1 MRVVKDKPIQVQDSS
16 YADNAHDAAEWERHE
31 GACAELTRYVNDGM
45 RTQQEVAHQATAC
58 RQRVCPELHQ
68 RMVGRVRHDIMQYG
82 LNPDAINDESQLRTD
97 DGSPGPTPAECCNK
111 VLETREWIEALPAQ
125 LPLYLQETAY
135 NVRRREVVDARRA
148 DAEAEVEDSG

>member
-1 MRVVKDKPIQVQDSS
+1 
-16 YADNAHDAAEWERHE
+16 
-31 GACAELTRYVNDGM
+31 
-45 RTQQEVAHQATAC
+45 
-58 RQRVCPELHQ
+58 
-68 RMVGRVRHDIMQYG
+68 MVGHVRHDLMQYG

-135 NVRRREVVDARRA
+135 NVRRREVVDALRA
-148 DAEAEVEDSG
+148 DAAAWTAEVEDSGWWVDDGHVALPSELQRRVTRTVQHALHAASSTVGISTGTGTHSTTGTRTAASS